1 MNPHQLRH
9 WAATCGIVFALAW
22 SPFHVS
28 SAAPADDPAATP
40 AASKSAATPQGA
52 PPNTTFAQRTL
63 RITSNT
69 NSTPDFTVVL
79 GRLRS
84 VEIAGAM
91 GKGILGLSPEEAVA
105 TIAEP
110 EWTGNPSEVKLS
122 VDLDPRTYPKAR
134 PAAKEFAD
142 RLVAKFT
149 ELLAQ
154 ERRDED
160 MPRVQQ
166 AREWFDAA
174 RHDYDSVLARM
185 KEKGALLGGQSPEA
199 VRASL
204 SKLEDERQRLELELA
219 GMEARQRAVEEWL
232 DRTSKQMEEQAKA
245 DPVIAE
251 LEKAVAAQEQ
261 VVKMARR
268 QSESGT
274 VPQTEVAAAEAKLS
288 DVKINLLDRK
298 RGTGTAAGA
307 QDPLANLTRELQS
320 LSIDTVDRKA
330 RLAFVEKRIAPL
342 REAAASVSD
351 FELLEAER
359 ASLRTELEQAR
370 QELRQAERAAQA
382 SAGGDRVV
390 VVKSQD
396 GKHQGPTGSP
406 VPEQ

>member
-1 MNPHQLRH
+1 
-9 WAATCGIVFALAW
+9 
-22 SPFHVS
+22 
-28 SAAPADDPAATP
+28 
-40 AASKSAATPQGA
+40 
-52 PPNTTFAQRTL
+52 
-63 RITSNT
+63 
-69 NSTPDFTVVL
+69 
-79 GRLRS
+79 
-84 VEIAGAM
+84 
-91 GKGILGLSPEEAVA
+91 
-105 TIAEP
+105 
-110 EWTGNPSEVKLS
+110 
-122 VDLDPRTYPKAR
+122 
-134 PAAKEFAD
+134 
-142 RLVAKFT
+142 
-149 ELLAQ
+149 
-154 ERRDED
+154 
-160 MPRVQQ
+160 
-166 AREWFDAA
+166 
-174 RHDYDSVLARM
+174 M

-219 GMEARQRAVEEWL
+219 GMQARQRAVEEWI
-232 DRTSKQMEEQAKA
+232 DRTSRQMEEQAKA

-370 QELRQAERAAQA
+370 QELRQSERAAQA

-396 GKHQGPTGSP
+396 GKHQGPGGSA